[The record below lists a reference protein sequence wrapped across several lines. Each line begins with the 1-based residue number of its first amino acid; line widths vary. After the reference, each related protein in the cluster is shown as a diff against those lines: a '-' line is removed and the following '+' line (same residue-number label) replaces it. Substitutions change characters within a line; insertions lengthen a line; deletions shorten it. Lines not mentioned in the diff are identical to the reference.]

1 MEDLK
6 TYMGRCRY
14 CGREAS
20 VMAPDATE
28 ADFMVTRE
36 CSCHEGN
43 LEDQLNQMHFH
54 LQRLIGEEAPESG
67 FDAAE
72 QEVLDRCIEVADLV
86 VLNKIQNATLI
97 FDNTKLVMKNNGK
110 KCSIV
115 RQKQIAQG
123 GEIQG

>member
-1 MEDLK
+1 MEEVNS
-6 TYMGRCRY
+6 YMGRCRY
-14 CGREAS
+14 CGREQA
-20 VMAPDATE
+20 VIAHDATE
-28 ADFMVTRE
+28 ADFMVTQE

-72 QEVLDRCIEVADLV
+72 KEVIERCTEVADLV
-86 VLNKIQNATLI
+86 VLNKIQNATMI
-97 FDNTKLVMKNNGK
+97 FDGTKLVMKNNGK

>member
-1 MEDLK
+1 MEEVK
-6 TYMGRCRY
+6 NYMGRCRY
-14 CGREAS
+14 CGREQLVIAH
-20 VMAPDATE
+20 DAAE

-67 FDAAE
+67 FEAAP
-72 QEVLDRCIEVADLV
+72 QEIIDRCIEVADLV
-86 VLNKIQNATLI
+86 VMNKIQQATLI
-97 FDNTKLVMKNNGK
+97 FDNTKLTMKNNGK
-110 KCSIV
+110 KTSIY

>member
-1 MEDLK
+1 MQEVDN
-6 TYMGRCRY
+6 YMGRCRY
-14 CGREAS
+14 CGREQA
-20 VMAPDATE
+20 VIAHDATE
-28 ADFMVTRE
+28 ADFMVTQE

-72 QEVLDRCIEVADLV
+72 KEVIERCTEVADLV
-86 VLNKIQNATLI
+86 VLNKIQHATMI
-97 FDNTKLVMKNNGK
+97 FDNTKLIMKNNGK